1 LYNEVTIACGALVS
15 TLVVSDPRYDVSNLG
30 GFLVHIPQRLG
41 RNKALDL
48 CTRAFTGA
56 MAAAKTP
63 ETLVAT
69 YLLSLCQAYLGET
82 DQHYGVHMHGL
93 ARLVEQASME
103 EWQDPF
109 HGEVLISAAFG
120 VVRHCY
126 TSLTIAT

>member
-1 LYNEVTIACGALVS
+1 MAAARSGTVTVQALTDYGS
-15 TLVVSDPRYDVSNLG
+15 G
-30 GFLVHIPQRLG
+30 M
-41 RNKALDL
+41 KALRTCLMDPH
-48 CTRAFTGA
+48 T
-56 MAAAKTP
+56 AKTP